1 MDFSHQELFI
11 VVGFMAA
18 AVLGLLL
25 FVSTR
30 MTIARINR
38 EMENRRDVER
48 ELRISESRLREAM
61 QGTDTGLWEWNP
73 QSGEIYLDTVWFT
86 MLGHAVDAMPHTFET
101 FESLL
106 HPDDRAAAL
115 EVIEGIVGDRHE
127 RFEVELRMR
136 CSDGSYRWILS
147 KGRLLETDTAG
158 NVTRL
163 IGIHTDITEQK
174 MAQEALHESEQR
186 FRRLVAQSP
195 VSIQVHDINGKL
207 VMSNPAYARLYGLNE
222 QTLAE
227 LYDKYNVRHDDQA
240 RQLGLMPFI
249 EKTYKGEDVVFPPYE
264 YDGLDTLKTLDF
276 NNPVSRKCWVQSRGF
291 PLKDELGRI
300 TSVVF
305 MSEDITARKKYEQ
318 EVIDYQH
325 RLKEVTSELA
335 RAEERE
341 RRSIATD
348 LHDHVGQSLAV
359 LRMQLAA
366 AIDRTTD
373 PDVVDALDGV
383 SESLRQAI
391 QETRNIMYDIS
402 SPMLNE
408 FGLSAAISEWLK
420 VHVADKHGL
429 QTQFSD
435 DGEAKPLGEDTRA
448 ILFRNVRELLVNV
461 VKHAAAQRV
470 SVDVARTGDSIAIT
484 VEDDGRGAMIDMTKQ
499 QQMQGRGFGLFSIE
513 ERMRD
518 LGGLLTIESTP
529 CHGFR
534 AVIIAPLEFE

>member
-1 MDFSHQELFI
+1 MDLSHQELLI
-11 VVGFMAA
+11 LVGFMAA

-30 MTIARINR
+30 MTIVRINR
-38 EMENRRDVER
+38 EMENRRDIER

-61 QGTDTGLWEWNP
+61 QGTETGLWEWNP

-115 EVIEGIVGDRHE
+115 EVIEGIVGERRE
-127 RFEVELRMR
+127 RFEMELRMR
-136 CSDGSYRWILS
+136 SSDGSYRWILS

-158 NVTRL
+158 KASRL

-174 MAQEALHESEQR
+174 MAQEALHESDQR
-186 FRRLVAQSP
+186 FRRLVTQSP
-195 VSIQVHDINGKL
+195 ISIQIHDIDGKL
-207 VMSNPAYARLYGLNE
+207 VLSNPAYARLYALNE

-227 LYDKYNVRHDDQA
+227 LYDKYNVRQDDQA
-240 RQLGLMPFI
+240 RRLGLMPFI

-276 NNPVSRKCWVQSRGF
+276 NNPVSRTCWVQSHGF
-291 PLKDELGRI
+291 PLKDEHGKI

-305 MSEDITARKKYEQ
+305 MSEDITERKKSEQ
-318 EVIDYQH
+318 EVINYQR
-325 RLKEVTSELA
+325 RLKDVAFELA
-335 RAEERE
+335 RAEEKE
-341 RRSIATD
+341 RRNIATD

-366 AIDRTTD
+366 AMSKATD
-373 PDVVDALDGV
+373 PDVLTALDAV

-408 FGLSAAISEWLK
+408 LGLSAAISGWLK
-420 VHVADKHGL
+420 VHVGDKHGL

-435 DGEAKPLGEDTRA
+435 DGEAKPLGEDACA
-448 ILFRNVRELLVNV
+448 ILFRNVRELLANV

-470 SVDVARTGDSIAIT
+470 SVDVSRTGDNIAIT
-484 VEDDGRGAMIDMTKQ
+484 VEDDGRGAMIDMTTK

-529 CHGFR
+529 GHGFR

>member
-1 MDFSHQELFI
+1 MVLSHQELLTL
-11 VVGFMAA
+11 VGFMSA

-25 FVSTR
+25 FVSAR
-30 MTIARINR
+30 MTIVRMNR
-38 EMENRRDVER
+38 ELEKRRDVER

-61 QGTDTGLWEWNP
+61 QGTETGLWEWNP

-86 MLGHAVDAMPHTFET
+86 MLGHVADAMPHTFET

-115 EVIEGIVGDRHE
+115 GVVEDIVGERRE
-127 RFEVELRMR
+127 RFDVEFRMR

-147 KGRLLETDTAG
+147 KGRLLETDTTG
-158 NVTRL
+158 KVTRL

-174 MAQEALHESEQR
+174 KVQEALHESEQR

-195 VSIQVHDINGKL
+195 VSIQVHDIDGKL
-207 VMSNPAYARLYGLNE
+207 VLSNPAYARLYALNE

-227 LYDKYNVRHDDQA
+227 LYDKYNVLQDDQA
-240 RQLGLMPFI
+240 RRLGLMPFI
-249 EKTYKGEDVVFPPYE
+249 EKAYKGEDVVFPHYE

-276 NNPVSRKCWVQSRGF
+276 NNPVSRKCWVQSHGF
-291 PLKDELGRI
+291 PLKDEHGKI

-305 MSEDITARKKYEQ
+305 MSEDITERKKSEQ
-318 EVIDYQH
+318 EVINYQR
-325 RLKEVTSELA
+325 RLKDVAFELA
-335 RAEERE
+335 RAEEKE
-341 RRSIATD
+341 RRNIATD

-366 AIDRTTD
+366 AMGKTTD
-373 PDVVDALDGV
+373 PVVLTALDGV

-408 FGLSAAISEWLK
+408 LGLSAAISEWLK

-435 DGEAKPLGEDTRA
+435 DGEAKPLGEDTRS

-461 VKHAAAQRV
+461 VKHATAHRV
-470 SVDVARTGDSIAIT
+470 SVDVARTGDNIAIT
-484 VEDDGRGAMIDMTKQ
+484 VEDDGRGAKIDMTTK
-499 QQMQGRGFGLFSIE
+499 QQMQGGGFGLFSVE

-518 LGGLLTIESTP
+518 LGGSLTIESP
-529 CHGFR
+529 PGHGVR